1 MPPFPPSHLC
11 LALLHGHRK
20 SRVVLILQYYREPFN
35 ENSSFHC
42 ALMSTPHSFSC
53 IHSFILSFLNHQLC
67 DNWAGVQGKE
77 AYLGCLSL
85 FQSYTPLFCP
95 MKILLLA
102 FIFQFIE
109 TSLNKLLF
117 SVLYFTFA
125 IHCGNLH
132 IWKVMMNLIIH

>member
-95 MKILLLA
+95 MKILCKQWPLRSAHRADKNKNLFLSSQSENQDLL
-102 FIFQFIE
+102 
-109 TSLNKLLF
+109 
-117 SVLYFTFA
+117 
-125 IHCGNLH
+125 
-132 IWKVMMNLIIH
+132 